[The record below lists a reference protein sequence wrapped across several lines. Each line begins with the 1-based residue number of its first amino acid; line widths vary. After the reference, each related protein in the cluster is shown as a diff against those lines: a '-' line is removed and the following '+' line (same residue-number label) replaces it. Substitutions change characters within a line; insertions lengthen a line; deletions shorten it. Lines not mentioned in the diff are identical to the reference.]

1 MAEPSNPLSTAVENP
16 ESSSPTAA
24 EEEEAEVN
32 APGKNLPVLR
42 WTESAFQ
49 TLMTGL
55 QMPAE
60 YGAMYHQ
67 KGDTVGDA
75 PAGPLGMIRVR
86 NFEYTFRALGIEP
99 TVGDFRHFNQ
109 LTVQLCLFS
118 FCQRDHA
125 TKLVSTPKGTTK
137 WKIKFFY
144 VKAAAV
150 TEKLQ
155 FRNVMGT
162 IITENIS
169 IPKAET
175 VDWFP
180 RLRIIGSF
188 KLDNRQLWVL
198 RMMIGRL
205 DRKARPVLR
214 EKNDMEAPLWR
225 MFYHDFEGKIE
236 IVRCGAGEKG
246 WNRTIISNFLMPN
259 EATLNAVLP
268 EGKGHLGALGDPA
281 ATGVPK
287 VAVEKFGDKRQCKK
301 KTHEAVS
308 VLPLMPEAA
317 GIRRTHLRK
326 YENYVVVSDTLK
338 GLGVTGAS
346 AGAGGSTACTKPV
359 DDKKRKANASVAA
372 GEKAPKF
379 RKTRATVVPRLKPVV
394 STAFVEPR
402 EEPVPV
408 FATPPSSPKV
418 VDVEAQKKGGED
430 PSVEVVSSGG
440 TPPSVQAEQ
449 ASKKTSS
456 ETIFDTLDS
465 YNNLIDPH
473 DDGGQGVRWRSPLFL
488 KKLMGLLPRA
498 RKLRISLQFSR
509 GRLNWIIITVLTWN
523 SGVLISTAPLE
534 YFAGGMM

>member
-1 MAEPSNPLSTAVENP
+1 MVEPSNPLSTAVENP
-16 ESSSPTAA
+16 EPSSPTAA
-24 EEEEAEVN
+24 EEEAEVN

-49 TLMTGL
+49 TLMTGI

-60 YGAMYHQ
+60 YGAMYPQ
-67 KGDTVGDA
+67 KGDTTGDA
-75 PAGPLGMIRVR
+75 PAGYVSM
-86 NFEYTFRALGIEP
+86 FA
-99 TVGDFRHFNQ
+99 DFFWDCNLRLP
-109 LTVQLCLFS
+109 LTVFV
-118 FCQRDHA
+118 RDHA

-198 RMMIGRL
+198 RIMIGRL

-225 MFYHDFEGKIE
+225 MFCHDFEGKIE

-259 EATLNAVLP
+259 EAALNAVLP

-287 VAVEKFGDKRQCKK
+287 VAVEKFGDKRQRKK

-308 VLPLMPEAA
+308 VLPLVPEAA
-317 GIRRTHLRK
+317 
-326 YENYVVVSDTLK
+326 
-338 GLGVTGAS
+338 GAS
-346 AGAGGSTACTKPV
+346 AGAGGSTAGTKPV
-359 DDKKRKANASVAA
+359 DDKKRKADASIAA

-394 STAFVEPR
+394 TTAFVEPR

-408 FATPPSSPKV
+408 FATLPSSPKV

-430 PSVEVVSSGG
+430 PSIEVVSSGG
-440 TPPSVQAEQ
+440 TPLSVHAEQ
-449 ASKKTSS
+449 ASKKTAS

-465 YNNLIDPH
+465 YNNLIDLH
-473 DDGGQGVRWRSPLFL
+473 DDGGQGVRCRSPLFL
-488 KKLMGLLPRA
+488 KKLLGLLPRP
-498 RKLRISLQFSR
+498 RKLRIRLQFSR
-509 GRLNWIIITVLTWN
+509 GRLNWIIITVLTRN
-523 SGVLISTAPLE
+523 SGVLISTAHLGI
-534 YFAGGMM
+534 FCRGMM